1 MVYGDYVTNQK
12 KYISTTTIHMTT
24 KLGNGVT
31 YHEEDPWGSQAGPW
45 IRWSFEITWKTKTTI
60 SPLLQSLWPQ
70 NLARWW
76 LNLAAFTCKV
86 AWPCIHVFFRD
97 HVTNQNRYIS
107 TITMPAATKLRRV
120 GICDEYLISETDT
133 ALWSGSLLRSCE
145 MLQVLYLYYNK
156 AYDHQ
161 N

>member
-1 MVYGDYVTNQK
+1 
-12 KYISTTTIHMTT
+12 
-24 KLGNGVT
+24 
-31 YHEEDPWGSQAGPW
+31 
-45 IRWSFEITWKTKTTI
+45 
-60 SPLLQSLWPQ
+60 
-70 NLARWW
+70 
-76 LNLAAFTCKV
+76 
-86 AWPCIHVFFRD
+86 
-97 HVTNQNRYIS
+97 
-107 TITMPAATKLRRV
+107 MPAATKLRRV

>member
-1 MVYGDYVTNQK
+1 MVYGDYVTKQK

-86 AWPCIHVFFRD
+86 AWLVFMYSFE
-97 HVTNQNRYIS
+97 
-107 TITMPAATKLRRV
+107 ITWQTKIVVYPLSQ
-120 GICDEYLISETDT
+120 CLQ
-133 ALWSGSLLRSCE
+133 LLNFAGWVYAMSI
-145 MLQVLYLYYNK
+145 LFQKLTQPFDQAVF
-156 AYDHQ
+156 
-161 N
+161 